1 MTTTIYQIIKTK
13 YNIITTIIL
22 FIFCSY
28 LSFFYFVKYE
38 DEKKIQNLHYELNMK
53 KKQLDSWLLS
63 QKLLINDLSAH
74 LELISLNSV
83 DYLSHMRK
91 TLKIMNANSIFCGLN
106 DGQYFD
112 TQGYWTENF
121 DPRKRPWYKET
132 IDAHDATI
140 SGPMDYIDI
149 TGKKI
154 IWWAVSAPL
163 VNSAQHYG
171 VISAELLPSMFF
183 AQLNNP
189 SIQGIQLLLIHRVN
203 GLIISSTQKNF
214 EHMLFEDLFSE
225 TDFKH
230 LQTSPNESFSIKY
243 KNETVK
249 IITKSLEEAPWI
261 LCAII

>member
-1 MTTTIYQIIKTK
+1 MHTK
-13 YNIITTIIL
+13 EQ
-22 FIFCSY
+22 
-28 LSFFYFVKYE
+28 KA
-38 DEKKIQNLHYELNMK
+38 QQLNFAIEMK
-53 KKQLDSWLLS
+53 RKQLDGWLHS
-63 QKLLINDLSAH
+63 QKLLIRDLSMH
-74 LELISLNSV
+74 LELSPRNSE

-91 TLKIMNANSIFCGLN
+91 TLKIMNANSIFCGLD

-132 IDAHDATI
+132 IAGHDATI

-163 VNSAQHYG
+163 VNLAQHYG

-183 AQLNNP
+183 TQLSDP
-189 SIQGIQLLLIHRVN
+189 PILGIQLLLIHREN
-203 GLIISSTQKNF
+203 GLVISSTQKNF
-214 EHMLFEDLFSE
+214 EHMLFQDLFSE

-230 LQTSPNESFSIKY
+230 LQTTSNESFSMKY
-243 KNETVK
+243 KNETVT
-249 IITKSLEEAPWI
+249 IMTKSLEEAPWI
-261 LCAII
+261 LCGIVNPL